1 MYYPKS
7 QIKTNL
13 FTSGKEYVYVGTTN
27 YYSGFYFKTGDGQI
41 FTGKNPNNKP
51 NNLLEELP
59 FNPDYYKSPD
69 ADINSNSSLD
79 SYNVVNESYYIAKN
93 LNPNDLTPVPSPPIQ
108 IFPTLT
114 SNDYN
119 IGEIQRYFVSKTNEI
134 KYVEIDEPQYSSFLN
149 QNSSIQLSLYTPFQL
164 PWVITGNRSNAYN
177 VNMKTVNRIQ
187 KNFKLQGFKSY
198 FKGRYDQL
206 FRYTPQDNLYTEGGE
221 FKSIV
226 TGRMYKGYYHI
237 HPDKG
242 PMEGRQH
249 TIEKHNIL
257 LPISGSNFQPLQ
269 DINLPK
275 SNNYNT
281 PPNTFGGY

>member
-7 QIKTNL
+7 QITTNL
-13 FTSGKEYVYVGTTN
+13 FTLGDEYVYVGTTQV
-27 YYSGFYFKTGDGQI
+27 YSGSYFKTSDGNT

-51 NNLLEELP
+51 NNPIELSSINLNDFQPFNTELEEFP
-59 FNPDYYKSPD
+59 NSYDIINDDYYWAKG
-69 ADINSNSSLD
+69 INQ
-79 SYNVVNESYYIAKN
+79 NEV
-93 LNPNDLTPVPSPPIQ
+93 TPIPKPPIQ
-108 IFPTLT
+108 ITPLP
-114 SNDYN
+114 SPNEYS
-119 IGEIQRYFVSKTNEI
+119 IGEIQRYFTSKINEI
-134 KYVEIDEPQYSSFLN
+134 KYTEINETQYTSFINNEPTVLS
-149 QNSSIQLSLYTPFQL
+149 SLYIAFQL

-206 FRYTPQDNLYTEGGE
+206 FQYTSQDNLYTEGNE

-226 TGRMYKGYYHI
+226 SGKRYKGYYHI
-237 HPDKG
+237 HPKKG

-249 TIEKHNIL
+249 TIESHNIL
-257 LPISGSNFQPLQ
+257 LPLSGSNFQPLQ
-269 DINLPK
+269 DINSPK
-275 SNNYNT
+275 NNNYNT